1 MPIFISKDKKLPK
14 IGKIFQ
20 QGYSHMAIVCEDIQN
35 VEVMQKFCLKLHKKL
50 RGFDAESEL

>member
-1 MPIFISKDKKLPK
+1 
-14 IGKIFQ
+14 
-20 QGYSHMAIVCEDIQN
+20 MAIVCEDIQN